1 MRAEPS
7 RAERRRSAE
16 ESRGGQ
22 RRAEEGTF
30 NLRQCVHLLDD
41 DLLRGAHPLI
51 ELQRVEL
58 DLEVASVE
66 DLEDLPRSIAV
77 AALVHSYARVVQ
89 DAIAHAES
97 ALLRVPIRV

>member
-16 ESRGGQ
+16 ESTGAQ

-30 NLRQCVHLLDD
+30 NLRQRVHLVDD
-41 DLLRGAHPLI
+41 DLLRVARPLI
-51 ELQRVEL
+51 ELQRLQL

-66 DLEDLPRSIAV
+66 DLDDLPQSIAF
-77 AALVHSYARVVQ
+77 AALVHSRTRVVQ